1 MVHSLQLILLS
12 QFQACSR
19 EPRIA
24 EEASDGE
31 DDAQEGV
38 GPPGRQGTAV
48 LQAAGRLHPS
58 RVRARRAEQQV
69 VRKSELPLYR
79 GQVMLRPL
87 LHWDGLVL
95 VVGQGYVVF

>member
-1 MVHSLQLILLS
+1 MVHSLQLISLS

-48 LQAAGRLHPS
+48 LQAAGRLHPG

-69 VRKSELPLYR
+69 VRANFHSR
-79 GQVMLRPL
+79 GQVMLRLL

-95 VVGQGYVVF
+95 VVSQGFVVF